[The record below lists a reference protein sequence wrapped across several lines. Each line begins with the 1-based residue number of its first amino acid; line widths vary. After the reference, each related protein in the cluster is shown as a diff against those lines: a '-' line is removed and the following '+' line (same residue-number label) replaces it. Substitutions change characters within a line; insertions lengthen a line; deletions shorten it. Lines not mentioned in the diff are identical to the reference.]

1 MSVFAAG
8 AWAVIGTTAAIGAYG
23 ANQSANA
30 ANDAAD
36 ATALNASRRYE
47 LEAGVAQNQMDEQQ
61 QLATEKMTD
70 VTRAF
75 LKAKGTAKAV
85 QAETGTSGNVSKRMR
100 SVDRLKESEA
110 KGKIAKEID
119 TNVVNIAQGMLA
131 SKIDTEATIADAMA
145 SKKNVFTSTLM
156 GGLEGA
162 QQGMSF
168 ASSASGLTGAS
179 PSQAPGASVTPS
191 GGRPGTGPMGGQ

>member
-8 AWAVIGTTAAIGAYG
+8 TWVAIAGGTAALGAYG
-23 ANQSANA
+23 ANESANA

-145 SKKNVFTSTLM
+145 SKKNVFTSTLT
-156 GGLEGA
+156 GA
-162 QQGMSF
+162 VSGASQGMSM
-168 ASSASGLTGAS
+168 ASSAKGLTGAS
-179 PSQAPGASVTPS
+179 DAKVDTTTVVPGK
-191 GGRPGTGPMGGQ
+191 